1 MLLKKS
7 ALALCSCSNIQS
19 AWTLPA
25 SISSPCNTHSPLLSR
40 RSCSS
45 NSVQLKSNRRSLEW
59 PNLRRYAT
67 ASHPDHRHPRPRYKR
82 DGSQRES
89 HDHTNW
95 PTAQDP
101 TPYEIFDQQK
111 SAPYSKAKFYELV
124 KLYHPDRHHHTAHQG
139 LAHAT
144 KLERY
149 RLVIAA
155 NHILCDPAKRRA
167 YDLYGAGWG
176 GKDDMHNDYRA
187 AERSWRQ
194 QPGSAANNATWEDW
208 EQWYQQRDGKKQEP
222 LYMSNGGFVVVI
234 VMFVLIGGWGQATRA
249 GSHSLYIV
257 EMEDKKQN
265 HISAEMKKRQNESS
279 MLTRE
284 GRVESFLR
292 QREGWGYESAGV
304 GHTPREPQEPDR

>member
-1 MLLKKS
+1 M
-7 ALALCSCSNIQS
+7 
-19 AWTLPA
+19 
-25 SISSPCNTHSPLLSR
+25 
-40 RSCSS
+40 
-45 NSVQLKSNRRSLEW
+45 
-59 PNLRRYAT
+59 
-67 ASHPDHRHPRPRYKR
+67 SHPEHHHQPGHKRHSTPE
-82 DGSQRES
+82 QS

-95 PTAQDP
+95 PTAQNP
-101 TPYEIFDQQK
+101 TPYDIFNQKK
-111 SAPYSKAKFYELV
+111 SAPYSKTKFYELV
-124 KLYHPDRHHHTAHQG
+124 KLYHPDRHHHTAHHG
-139 LAHAT
+139 IARAM

-149 RLVIAA
+149 RLIIAA
-155 NHILCDPAKRRA
+155 NDILCDPVKRRA

-176 GKDDMHNDYRA
+176 DKSDMQNDYRA

-222 LYMSNGGFVVVI
+222 LYMSNGGFVIVI

-249 GSHSLYIV
+249 GAHSLYIV

-265 HISAEMKKRQNESS
+265 HITAEMKKRQNESA

-292 QREGWGYESAGV
+292 QREGWGYETASV
-304 GHTPREPQEPDR
+304 GHTPRESQEPPNK